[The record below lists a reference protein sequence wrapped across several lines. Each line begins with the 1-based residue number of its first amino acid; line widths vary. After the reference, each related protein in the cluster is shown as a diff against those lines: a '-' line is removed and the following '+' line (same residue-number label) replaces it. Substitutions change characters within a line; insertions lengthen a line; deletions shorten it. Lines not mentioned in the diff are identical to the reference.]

1 MRSKYIKYWSPI
13 LAFIM
18 MIVMTSCD
26 EKNAEVTEYNI
37 IPEPAYM
44 VQKARSFSFSSRTK
58 LYFENLAQ
66 NSSTTKFITNTL
78 RKMHIRP
85 AFIGTPNRGSI
96 TITLNDTINPSL
108 GEEGYLLQVL
118 PDGIFISANTEA
130 GLIYA
135 FETPE
140 KMTVPANKEFTVKTS
155 AYAADIAYCWQQ
167 YDAAGKK
174 WVDVA
179 NGNAAECKL
188 SAAEAAAGTTLKYR
202 CKISYTGT
210 KNPVK
215 DALYTNEVTVTVA
228 AK

>member
-1 MRSKYIKYWSPI
+1 
-13 LAFIM
+13 M

-26 EKNAEVTEYNI
+26 EKNADVTEYHI

-135 FETPE
+135 FET
-140 KMTVPANKEFTVKTS
+140 F
-155 AYAADIAYCWQQ
+155 I
-167 YDAAGKK
+167 
-174 WVDVA
+174 
-179 NGNAAECKL
+179 
-188 SAAEAAAGTTLKYR
+188 
-202 CKISYTGT
+202 
-210 KNPVK
+210 
-215 DALYTNEVTVTVA
+215 
-228 AK
+228 

>member
-1 MRSKYIKYWSPI
+1 
-13 LAFIM
+13 M

-26 EKNAEVTEYNI
+26 EKNAEVTEYHI

-135 FETPE
+135 FETFIQMLPE
-140 KMTVPANKEFTVKTS
+140 DLHQQPHGHITLRRSISV
-155 AYAADIAYCWQQ
+155 QQ
-167 YDAAGKK
+167 Y
-174 WVDVA
+174 
-179 NGNAAECKL
+179 
-188 SAAEAAAGTTLKYR
+188 
-202 CKISYTGT
+202 
-210 KNPVK
+210 
-215 DALYTNEVTVTVA
+215 TVA
-228 AK
+228 FPDKFINRSVYTLRRGNTRIAKAEIKNIFSTQQRFSSP